1 MSSAPEKSGFE
12 PLKKEE
18 GEPVFDEAWQA
29 QVLALAYGLA
39 DRGVF
44 SPAEWSETL
53 GAELRKADAAGKPDD
68 QHTYYAAALAALES
82 LLERQEA
89 IPEQLLDARVEE
101 WRRAY
106 LNTPHGEP
114 VELAAGLKD

>member
-1 MSSAPEKSGFE
+1 MSNAPENAGFRPRE
-12 PLKKEE
+12 TAD
-18 GEPVFDEAWQA
+18 GEPVFDDAWQA

-44 SPAEWSETL
+44 SSAEWSDTL

-82 LLERQEA
+82 LLESQEA
-89 IPEQLLDARVEE
+89 IPEDLLDARVEE

-106 LNTPHGEP
+106 LNTPHGAP
-114 VELAAGLKD
+114 VELTAGQKD